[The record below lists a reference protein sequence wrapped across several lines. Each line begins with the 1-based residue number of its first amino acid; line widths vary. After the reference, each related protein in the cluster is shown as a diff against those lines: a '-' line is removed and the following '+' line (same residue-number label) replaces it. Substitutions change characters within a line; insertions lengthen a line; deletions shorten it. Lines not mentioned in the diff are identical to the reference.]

1 MRLRLAL
8 PVTIAAS
15 LATAG
20 CASSGQGAAS
30 ESAVGYA
37 EPADASTS
45 SSAQGP
51 SAVVAQAIEAVR
63 EASPE
68 ALNAG
73 EPGVPLESGASLD
86 DVLRLGAVAVWIE
99 EPTLFAV
106 SVPAAQDCWPSAGEP
121 VAIDGSALVVAFL
134 QGDACATP
142 TAARTY
148 RLEVPEEVDA
158 DAGLDLA
165 VVGLEEEYA
174 LRLPAS

>member
-1 MRLRLAL
+1 M
-8 PVTIAAS
+8 
-15 LATAG
+15 
-20 CASSGQGAAS
+20 SGQGAAS

-37 EPADASTS
+37 ERADASTS
-45 SSAQGP
+45 SSAQGAAATAAEAIQ
-51 SAVVAQAIEAVR
+51 AVQAAAPGE
-63 EASPE
+63 
-68 ALNAG
+68 LNAG

-165 VVGLEEEYA
+165 VVGLGEEFA